1 MYAGRLRPRRRGRR
15 GLEVARWPVS
25 WAGETA
31 SKKFADLVG
40 AWTLLR
46 EADRCVLYEG
56 ASADA
61 GTVVRATADA
71 A

>member
-1 MYAGRLRPRRRGRR
+1 M
-15 GLEVARWPVS
+15 S

-31 SKKFADLVG
+31 SKKIADLVG